1 MDIPEQLMTR
11 TFLQAVAAVF
21 GIFGL
26 IYLVDPGWL
35 SQAAGLQANA
45 SGTADI
51 RATYGG
57 FQIGFCLFLIWV
69 MLSEQR
75 VAGLVACALVSGS
88 VAFGRVIGV
97 AVDGGASAFNI
108 VGIFVEITILLLSV
122 WLYRR
127 EINQAS

>member
-1 MDIPEQLMTR
+1 MTR
-11 TFLQAVAAVF
+11 MFLQAVAAVF

-26 IYLVDPGWL
+26 IYLVEPGWL

-75 VAGLVACALVSGS
+75 VAGLVACALVSGC
-88 VAFGRVIGV
+88 VAFGRVVGV
-97 AVDGGASAFNI
+97 ALDDGASAFNV
-108 VGIFVEITILLLSV
+108 VGLCVEIPILLMSV

-127 EINQAS
+127 ETRSLS